1 MEADV
6 QSDVHKNLGNV
17 NQEIHQISE
26 SFQHSEISDCKVL
39 SSSIKLV
46 TENKEFSKDNANDYP
61 SNKDAKDG
69 DGDVLNDKSDLSSPH
84 VVVKV
89 PDRTGK
95 SSQQIFDYIGVCVCV
110 YRAWWGCPENLY
122 RFQGKQIQFYIYC
135 RAGHVLSF
143 F

>member
-46 TENKEFSKDNANDYP
+46 TENEEFSKDNANGYP

-110 YRAWWGCPENLY
+110 YRA
-122 RFQGKQIQFYIYC
+122 
-135 RAGHVLSF
+135 
-143 F
+143 

>member
-46 TENKEFSKDNANDYP
+46 TENQEFSKDNASDYP
-61 SNKDAKDG
+61 ANKDAKDG

-95 SSQQIFDYIGVCVCV
+95 SSQQIFDYIGVCVRVSCLMGMS
-110 YRAWWGCPENLY
+110 RE
-122 RFQGKQIQFYIYC
+122 FI
-135 RAGHVLSF
+135 
-143 F
+143 